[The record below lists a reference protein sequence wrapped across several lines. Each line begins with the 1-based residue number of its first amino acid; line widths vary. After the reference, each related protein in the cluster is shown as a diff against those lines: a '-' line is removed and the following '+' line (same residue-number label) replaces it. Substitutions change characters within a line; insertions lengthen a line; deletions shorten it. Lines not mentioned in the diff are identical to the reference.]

1 MEIVLFS
8 EKMRDFL
15 GTNVTD
21 AVFDSGIF
29 VISEMS
35 MTLSSIGKYTKL
47 SVSFFKSLK
56 VRNKSSDPIIK

>member
-1 MEIVLFS
+1 MEINSLFL

-15 GTNVTD
+15 GTSVTD

-47 SVSFFKSLK
+47 LTVS
-56 VRNKSSDPIIK
+56 

>member
-47 SVSFFKSLK
+47 SLSFLK
-56 VRNKSSDPIIK
+56 V